1 MAEGRAQQMVQRIHL
16 PRSTLMSKGWVFLLA
31 LALAGCG
38 GDEGEDEV
46 GAPANSASAGEGGTV
61 VVKAIYAGTP
71 KTTGTGM
78 LFACL
83 YKTLSTAQAVPEYG
97 VRTPEEAAVGTE
109 YTLTLG
115 RVAPGDYY
123 LLVFYDFRLHN
134 LHEAGNTDRYVL
146 FEGQHLAADATAI
159 AVRAGQTTAPPGVRF
174 GDEYLLGPGGS
185 YQ

>member
-1 MAEGRAQQMVQRIHL
+1 
-16 PRSTLMSKGWVFLLA
+16 MSKCWVFLLA
-31 LALAGCG
+31 LVLAGAGCG
-38 GDEGEDEV
+38 GDEGKDEV
-46 GAPANSASAGEGGTV
+46 GSPASSASGGEGGTV
-61 VVKAIYAGTP
+61 VVKATYTGTA

-83 YKTLSTAQAVPEYG
+83 YKTLSTAQAVPDYG
-97 VRTPEEAAVGTE
+97 VRTPDEAVVGTE

-123 LLVFYDFRLHN
+123 LLVFYDFRQHN
-134 LHEAGNTDRYVL
+134 LHDAGNTDRYML
-146 FEGQHLAADATAI
+146 YEGQHLAAGAAAV
-159 AVRAGQTTAPPGVRF
+159 AVRAGATTALPGVRF